1 MAARATDSNVI
12 ENDLDASICPDQS
25 HAPARTLRV
34 IQIISCLSARSAP
47 FAILPTLYL
56 LPESVNVRRDAS
68 DCQAFFLCHVH
79 QSQRLDFDH
88 LQGNSEGSL
97 FLLRWLHCPPYL
109 PR

>member
-12 ENDLDASICPDQS
+12 ENDLDASICPDLS
-25 HAPARTLRV
+25 HAPARTLQA
-34 IQIISCLSARSAP
+34 IQIISSLSAHSAP
-47 FAILPTLYL
+47 FAILPTLCL

-68 DCQAFFLCHVH
+68 DFQAFLFRHVH
-79 QSQRLDFDH
+79 QSQRPDFDH
-88 LQGNSEGSL
+88 LQGKIEESL